1 MAGTTRS
8 DSEARMTDTMSA
20 PAPRISGADVIR
32 NFVKTLPTSPG
43 VYRMFDEAG
52 EVVYVGKARNLKARV
67 TNYTRPEGLD
77 IRIRRMIEVTR
88 NMEFVRTETEAEALL
103 LEANLIKRL
112 KPRFN
117 VLLRDD
123 KSFPYILIATEHEAA
138 ELRKHRGNRNKK
150 GHYFGPFASAIAVK
164 RTITALQRAFLLR
177 TCSDSFYKGRT
188 RPCMLHQIKRCSAPC
203 TGEISVADYNELVDE
218 ARQFLGG
225 KSKVVQ
231 DHLAEDMNRAAENL
245 DFERAALLR
254 DRLSALAFVQSQGDV
269 AAKTVEEADVFAIA
283 QEAGAF
289 CIQVFFFRAFQ
300 NWGNHAFRP
309 RADASLSEAEVL
321 EAFISQFYDERIP
334 PGQVLLSH
342 ELSEPELMTEALSG
356 RAGRKVSILVPQRG
370 EKKDL
375 VQHAR
380 NNAREALGRQL
391 AEGATQKTLLEGV
404 ATLFGLDEP
413 PRRIE
418 VYDNSHISGT
428 NAVGAMIVAGEEGL
442 SKKHYR
448 TYNIR
453 STDITPGDDF
463 GMMREVLTRR
473 FTRLANESAPE
484 METEDG
490 AMPDWPDVVFIDGGA
505 GQLNAVREV
514 IAGLNLQREVTF
526 IGIAKGEERD
536 AGREKFFMEGRDA
549 FMLPHRDPVLYY
561 VQRLRD
567 EAHRFA
573 IGTHRAKRQKNAISN
588 PLDEIEGIGP
598 TRKRALL
605 QRFGSAKA
613 VSRAALADLAAVP
626 GVSSALAQQIY
637 DHFNGS

>member
-1 MAGTTRS
+1 MTETEGTT
-8 DSEARMTDTMSA
+8 

-77 IRIRRMIEVTR
+77 IRIRRMIEATR

-138 ELRKHRGNRNKK
+138 ELRKHRGNRNRK
-150 GHYFGPFASAIAVK
+150 GHYFGPFASALAVK

-203 TGEISVADYNELVDE
+203 TGEISLVDYNELVDE
-218 ARQFLGG
+218 ARQFLSG

-231 DHLAEDMNRAAENL
+231 DHLVADMNTAAENL

-254 DRLSALAFVQSQGDV
+254 DRLSALALVQSQGDV

-289 CIQVFFFRAFQ
+289 CIQVFFFRAYQ

-321 EAFISQFYDERIP
+321 EAFISQFYDDRVP
-334 PGQVLLSH
+334 PAQVLLSH
-342 ELSEPELMTEALSG
+342 ELSEPEVMVEALSA
-356 RAGRKVSILVPQRG
+356 RAGRKVSILMPQRG

-375 VQHAR
+375 VAHAR

-428 NAVGAMIVAGEEGL
+428 NAVGAMVVAGEEGL

-448 TYNIR
+448 TFNIR

-484 METEDG
+484 IEAEEG
-490 AMPDWPDVVFIDGGA
+490 SMPDWPDVVFIDGGA

-514 IAGLNLQREVTF
+514 IAGLNLPREVTF

-573 IGTHRAKRQKNAISN
+573 IGTHRAKRQKAAITN

-626 GVSSALAQQIY
+626 GVSNALAQQIY